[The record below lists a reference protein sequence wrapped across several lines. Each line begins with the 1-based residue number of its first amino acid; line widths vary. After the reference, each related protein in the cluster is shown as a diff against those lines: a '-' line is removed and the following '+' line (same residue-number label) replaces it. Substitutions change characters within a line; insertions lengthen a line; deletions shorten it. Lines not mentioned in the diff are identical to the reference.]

1 MRAEEGVD
9 WAWRG
14 SELGRRGIWFGHEE
28 GVDWA
33 LRKCS
38 ILYAWIDCL
47 LEDRASSDDHHHH
60 TLHVLQVQRNLQ
72 LRIEAQGKYLQ
83 QIIEEQQRLSAP
95 ALTSTPVPATN
106 DARGELA
113 VIAPALELPEIGDV
127 GGKLERKS
135 SLPDAATTPE
145 VPCDPAGSLV
155 PTTQASRL
163 SSQPPQTEYV
173 VEQEYVGSWR
183 SGRLIPITS
192 ASWGAVNKLLQN
204 NAA

>member
-1 MRAEEGVD
+1 MQKREWIGHEEGVNWAEEGLN
-9 WAWRG
+9 WAWK
-14 SELGRRGIWFGHEE
+14 

-38 ILYAWIDCL
+38 ILYSWIDCL
-47 LEDRASSDDHHHH
+47 LEDRASSDDDHHH

-83 QIIEEQQRLSAP
+83 QIIEEQQRLSA
-95 ALTSTPVPATN
+95 LTSTPVAATN
-106 DARGELA
+106 DARGESA
-113 VIAPALELPEIGDV
+113 VTAPALEMPEIGDV

-163 SSQPPQTEYV
+163 SSEPPQTEYV

-183 SGRLIPITS
+183 SGWLIPITS
-192 ASWGAVNKLLQN
+192 ASWGVVNKLLQN

>member
-1 MRAEEGVD
+1 
-9 WAWRG
+9 
-14 SELGRRGIWFGHEE
+14 
-28 GVDWA
+28 
-33 LRKCS
+33 
-38 ILYAWIDCL
+38 
-47 LEDRASSDDHHHH
+47 
-60 TLHVLQVQRNLQ
+60 LQ

-83 QIIEEQQRLSAP
+83 QIIEERQRLS
-95 ALTSTPVPATN
+95 ALTSTPVAATN
-106 DARGELA
+106 DASGELA

-173 VEQEYVGSWR
+173 VEQEYVGS
-183 SGRLIPITS
+183 
-192 ASWGAVNKLLQN
+192 
-204 NAA
+204 

>member
-1 MRAEEGVD
+1 M
-9 WAWRG
+9 
-14 SELGRRGIWFGHEE
+14 
-28 GVDWA
+28 
-33 LRKCS
+33 
-38 ILYAWIDCL
+38 YAWIDCL

-60 TLHVLQVQRNLQ
+60 TPDVLQVQRNLQ

-83 QIIEEQQRLSAP
+83 QIIEEQQRLSALP
-95 ALTSTPVPATN
+95 STPVAATN
-106 DARGELA
+106 DAGGELA

-135 SLPDAATTPE
+135 SLPDTATTPE

-173 VEQEYVGSWR
+173 VEQKYVGSWR

-192 ASWGAVNKLLQN
+192 TSWGAVNKLLQN
-204 NAA
+204 DAA